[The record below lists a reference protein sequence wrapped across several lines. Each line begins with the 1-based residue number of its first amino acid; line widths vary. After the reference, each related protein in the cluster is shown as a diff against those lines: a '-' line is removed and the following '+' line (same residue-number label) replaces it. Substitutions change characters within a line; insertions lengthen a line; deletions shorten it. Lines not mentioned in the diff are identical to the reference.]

1 VFVCVVS
8 FYFFDWLSQPCSLRI
23 GSDRD
28 PSTAFCLLL
37 RLLTLRCTEKQMSLL
52 LEHQDSPYI
61 RAIGFLYLRYAGDPE
76 TIWKWIEP
84 YIYDDEPLQ
93 VQNNASKINKS
104 ETIGD
109 YVQFLFSNKDYYG
122 TILPRFPIQFERD
135 LQVKLLQAEKIEER
149 AKKNASNP
157 QRMNFFKTLGSKVV
171 ALYGDDENPVTWY
184 EGVVERVITT
194 HEETGSPLRNPKFV
208 VTFPEYGNT
217 ETVTLGEM
225 EMLGSNLDAA
235 PERGG
240 HAGRGGYS
248 DRPRDDNR
256 GYGDRGRGY
265 GRDRGDGDRGYDS
278 HRRDDHRRGPDSG
291 RGGRP
296 SDRWERG
303 SGGRPAA
310 ALPSEHD
317 LYEEVRRRERDTV
330 TANGRRRPPSTK
342 SSLSGHSNDRQRHSP
357 SPAAPRG
364 APKER
369 SPPPSDSSGPAPRKR
384 TAEETS
390 AIQDK
395 KRRLM
400 AKYG

>member
-1 VFVCVVS
+1 M
-8 FYFFDWLSQPCSLRI
+8 
-23 GSDRD
+23 
-28 PSTAFCLLL
+28 TLLL
-37 RLLTLRCTEKQMSLL
+37 DHPDT
-52 LEHQDSPYI
+52 PYI
-61 RAIGFLYLRYAGDPE
+61 RAIGFLYLRYAGDPK

-84 YIYDDEPLQ
+84 YVYDDEPLQ
-93 VQNNASKINKS
+93 VQNNASKTNKS

-109 YVQFLFSNKDYYG
+109 YVRFLFSNKDYYG
-122 TILPRFPIQFERD
+122 TILPRLPIQFERD

-157 QRMNFFKTLGSKVV
+157 QRMNFFKTLGSKVM

-194 HEETGSPLRNPKFV
+194 HEETGAPLRNPKFV

-225 EMLGSNLDAA
+225 EMLGSNLEDTHRPAAA

-240 HAGRGGYS
+240 HADRGGYS
-248 DRPRDDNR
+248 DRPRDNGR

-291 RGGRP
+291 RGGQP

-303 SGGRPAA
+303 SGRPAA

-317 LYEEVRRRERDTV
+317 LYEEVRRRERETV
-330 TANGRRRPPSTK
+330 TANGRRDVARRPPSTK
-342 SSLSGHSNDRQRHSP
+342 SSLSGHSHDRQRHSP
-357 SPAAPRG
+357 SPAAPRD
-364 APKER
+364 APTGRER
-369 SPPPSDSSGPAPRKR
+369 PPPPSESSAPAQRKR
-384 TAEETS
+384 TAEET
-390 AIQDK
+390 AVIQDK